1 MTKPYSLDL
10 RERVAARVLAGGS
23 VRSVAETFS
32 VSVATVVRWSQR
44 QRTTGTPA
52 CRKMGGHRQPLLAG
66 ERAFLLERLSQE
78 PHVSL
83 RKLMAEL
90 AERGIEVSY
99 GTVWNFIHGEGMS
112 FKKKRSA
119 QRTRPA

>member
-1 MTKPYSLDL
+1 
-10 RERVAARVLAGGS
+10 
-23 VRSVAETFS
+23 
-32 VSVATVVRWSQR
+32 
-44 QRTTGTPA
+44 
-52 CRKMGGHRQPLLAG
+52 MGGRRQPLLAG

-83 RKLMAEL
+83 RKLTAEL
-90 AERGIEVSY
+90 ADRGVKVSY
-99 GTVWNFIHGEGMS
+99 GTVWNFIHCEGMS